1 MTVRL
6 QVLAPRTLAKE
17 QSHFLADNVGAW
29 LPISPVVSLEEY
41 LQNHAKF
48 EPLFSL
54 LEEHS
59 NPNAPYRSVFSEEKF
74 FGGALG
80 VEGFFLQLPATL
92 VRWIRRL
99 SPAV

>member
-1 MTVRL
+1 
-6 QVLAPRTLAKE
+6 
-17 QSHFLADNVGAW
+17 
-29 LPISPVVSLEEY
+29 VSLEEY
-41 LQNHAKF
+41 LQNPAKF

-74 FGGALG
+74 LAGAPG
-80 VEGFFLQLPATL
+80 VEGFFRQLPATL
-92 VRWIRRL
+92 VRWILRL